1 MRTLQENITKAR
13 SIMEG
18 NTMRT
23 PLITVANAWRDC
35 ARMGDQYLEAINSV
49 VKAADAASKA
59 EDPTTARRANADV
72 GAAMRKVKGV
82 TGKFYGN
89 FVTGRQGM
97 YDIAKQYGVST
108 KSVSTSYGK
117 KPSDIKMQSE
127 AQLAKAMNGSA
138 KAMQKGLRH
147 MLEKAAGLGGSQ
159 GKFREAAKAPEAPS
173 KEQVA
178 KLVEDGLSFRDSVSI
193 NVFARTNSVM
203 RRAGEISRR
212 NWELMMLEAGGA
224 EGWDP
229 PWAHD
234 KEIGNVEA

>member
-1 MRTLQENITKAR
+1 
-13 SIMEG
+13 
-18 NTMRT
+18 
-23 PLITVANAWRDC
+23 
-35 ARMGDQYLEAINSV
+35 
-49 VKAADAASKA
+49 
-59 EDPTTARRANADV
+59 
-72 GAAMRKVKGV
+72 MRKVKGV

-97 YDIAKQYGVST
+97 YDIAKQYGLST

-127 AQLAKAMNGSA
+127 AQLAKALNGSA

-147 MLEKAAGLGGSQ
+147 MLEKAAGLGGTKGS
-159 GKFREAAKAPEAPS
+159 FRDAAKADEAPS
-173 KEQVA
+173 KEAMA
-178 KLVEDGLSFRDSVSI
+178 KLIESALSFRDSVSI

-212 NWELMMLEAGGA
+212 NWELMMLEAGTDTT
-224 EGWDP
+224 WDP

-234 KEIGNVEA
+234 KEIGNNEA